1 MGFEDENQ
9 KLKRA
14 GFFSMPQRTAG
25 GTPSL
30 WLPGEMGGKRDANE
44 MMAGKRKLA
53 PDADGGSHPGPAHLS
68 PSSLSDASTSLPEC
82 FGGCSS
88 LGAPS
93 QASLSHASLSSSLF
107 GVPSS
112 SSGAA
117 GLSSG
122 LSASEAAFQCL
133 SSQLHGSQPQPP
145 QQLQMQRSGVS
156 GPLDAL
162 SLTPEEQQQRDTLQ
176 QQVKQ
181 VQQLQQQQQQQQQAQ
196 ALQQQVQQV
205 QQQVQQ
211 QQQRAALERGGTERI
226 GTGLSADACLGLG
239 MHGTG
244 TGLMGQGV
252 RMARGEVLPSVGQG
266 QGVCNGH
273 GGGGNAQGAL
283 PTSPRDASAAHDA
296 DSLSGGRLVQPPSQS
311 TSYPLPR
318 GEIESWIT
326 AADAVNAVL
335 NTARKQYAIAVNQP
349 QQSATIAPP
358 GIPQQLEMQME
369 LLRAQQKQQP
379 QQQQQ
384 QQAQQQA
391 QQQQQQ
397 KQQKQQQQQ
406 QQQQE
411 FLSQQQPAALSLLLR
426 QTLQAYPTR

>member
-30 WLPGEMGGKRDANE
+30 WLPGEMMGAGKREASE
-44 MMAGKRKLA
+44 MMAGKRKA
-53 PDADGGSHPGPAHLS
+53 PDADSHPGPAHLS
-68 PSSLSDASTSLPEC
+68 PSSLSDASTSLPE
-82 FGGCSS
+82 FIGGCSS

-93 QASLSHASLSSSLF
+93 QAGLSHASLSSSLF
-107 GVPSS
+107 GGPQ
-112 SSGAA
+112 SSGGA
-117 GLSSG
+117 
-122 LSASEAAFQCL
+122 CL
-133 SSQLHGSQPQPP
+133 SYESDSLISQLQSAAQPQPP
-145 QQLQMQRSGVS
+145 PLQMQRSGVS

-244 TGLMGQGV
+244 TGLLGQGV
-252 RMARGEVLPSVGQG
+252 RMGRGEVLPGVGQG
-266 QGVCNGH
+266 QGVCNGQGGAL

-369 LLRAQQKQQP
+369 LLRAQQKQGALPQQQQHQP
-379 QQQQQ
+379 QQQQAQ
-384 QQAQQQA
+384 QQQA

-397 KQQKQQQQQ
+397 VQQQQQ
-406 QQQQE
+406 DA

>member
-14 GFFSMPQRTAG
+14 GFFAMPQRTAG
-25 GTPSL
+25 GTPSP
-30 WLPGEMGGKRDANE
+30 WLPGDLMGGKRDANE

-53 PDADGGSHPGPAHLS
+53 PDAEAGSHPHLS
-68 PSSLSDASTSLPEC
+68 PSSLSDASTSLPE
-82 FGGCSS
+82 FIGGCSS

-93 QASLSHASLSSSLF
+93 QSGLSHASLSASLF
-107 GVPSS
+107 GMPSS
-112 SSGAA
+112 SSGGAC
-117 GLSSG
+117 LSSS
-122 LSASEAAFQCL
+122 LADSEAAFQCL
-133 SSQLHGSQPQPP
+133 SSQLHGSQPPP
-145 QQLQMQRSGVS
+145 LQMKRSGVS
-156 GPLDAL
+156 GPLDGL

-181 VQQLQQQQQQQQQAQ
+181 VQQLQQQQQQQHALQQV
-196 ALQQQVQQV
+196 QQQVQQV
-205 QQQVQQ
+205 QQQQQ
-211 QQQRAALERGGTERI
+211 LAALERGGADRI
-226 GTGLSADACLGLG
+226 GTGLSADAGLGLG
-239 MHGTG
+239 VHGSG
-244 TGLMGQGV
+244 TGLMGQGM
-252 RMARGEVLPSVGQG
+252 RMGRGEVLPSVSQG
-266 QGVCNGH
+266 QGVCNGQ
-273 GGGGNAQGAL
+273 GGALGGGNAQGAL
-283 PTSPRDASAAHDA
+283 PTSPRETSAAHDG

-311 TSYPLPR
+311 TSYPLNR

-379 QQQQQ
+379 QQQ
-384 QQAQQQA
+384 AQ
-391 QQQQQQ
+391 
-397 KQQKQQQQQ
+397 QQQQQ

-411 FLSQQQPAALSLLLR
+411 QYLSQQQPAALSLLLR